1 MNTWLLCIDKNWL
14 SVSGGLDGGLDYCL
28 CDLPIEQEVPALFD
42 AVVLVDKEQ
51 PDKVIG
57 VAVIECFRKT
67 QARPGFQEAWIAL
80 CPRSK
85 CRDHRLTK
93 KIGMLNKDKS
103 GQTPPGTILKLS
115 KRVGDSFHKRFVTG
129 AKRLALKL
137 QAILEAI
144 PEPFV
149 ASARSVKE
157 GKKRLTT
164 HMRRER
170 ASNLSKS
177 KKLQD
182 YAENQGRLI
191 CGACGISSKALHID
205 PEVGLK
211 SFEAHHTKPLS
222 RSKGERITS
231 LRDLTIVCAN
241 CHRMIHS
248 KWPPFAVGD
257 LHQGKTR

>member
-1 MNTWLLCIDKNWL
+1 MNTWLLCIDKNWIP
-14 SVSGGLDGGLDYCL
+14 VSGGLAYGLDYGL
-28 CDLPIEQEVPALFD
+28 CDLPITKDVPALFD
-42 AVVLVDKEQ
+42 AVVLVDKEH
-51 PDKVIG
+51 PDKVNG
-57 VAVIECFRKT
+57 VAVIESFRET
-67 QARPGFQEAWIAL
+67 QTRPGFQEAWIVL
-80 CPRSK
+80 CRNLK
-85 CRDHRLTK
+85 CRGHRLTK
-93 KIGMLNKDKS
+93 RIGILKKDKS

-115 KRVGDSFHKRFVTG
+115 KKVADSFHKRFVTG
-129 AKRLALKL
+129 AELLALKL
-137 QAILEAI
+137 QAI

-170 ASNLSKS
+170 GSNLSKS

-182 YAENQGRLI
+182 YAENQGQLI
-191 CGACGISSKALHID
+191 CGECGISSKALHSD

-211 SFEAHHTKPLS
+211 AFEAHHTKPLA

-231 LRDLTIVCAN
+231 LKDLTIVCAN

-248 KWPPFAVGD
+248 KWPPFVVGN
-257 LHQGKTR
+257 LHQHKIR

>member
-1 MNTWLLCIDKNWL
+1 MNTWLLCIDKNWITVGVGL
-14 SVSGGLDGGLDYCL
+14 YGGHDYGL
-28 CDLPIEQEVPALFD
+28 CDLPIDQEVPALFD
-42 AVVLVDKEQ
+42 AVVLVDKEA
-51 PDKVIG
+51 PDKVIR
-57 VAVIECFRKT
+57 VAVIESYREIQT
-67 QARPGFQEAWIAL
+67 RSGFKEAWIAL

-85 CRDHRLTK
+85 CRGYRLTK
-93 KIGMLNKDKS
+93 RIGILKRDKS
-103 GQTPPGTILKLS
+103 GQTPPGTIFKLLK
-115 KRVGDSFHKRFVTG
+115 KVADSFHKRLVTG
-129 AKRLALKL
+129 VELIALKL
-137 QAILEAI
+137 QAI

-149 ASARSVKE
+149 ASVRSVTE

-170 ASNLSKS
+170 GSNLSKS

-182 YAENQGRLI
+182 YAENQGQLI
-191 CGACGISSKALHID
+191 CGSCGISSKALHSD

-211 SFEAHHTKPLS
+211 AFEAHHTKPLA

-248 KWPPFAVGD
+248 KWPPFTVGN
-257 LHQGKTR
+257 LHQHKIR